1 MDNPGPLA
9 ALMFGFVMLVLLFFM
24 FAFYFIGRSIKN
36 KIISTIFIVLS
47 TISLILIITFAFFI
61 IHILQ

>member
-9 ALMFGFVMLVLLFFM
+9 ALMFCFVMLVLLFFV

-36 KIISTIFIVLS
+36 KIISTLFIVLS
-47 TISLILIITFAFFI
+47 TIS
-61 IHILQ
+61 